1 MGSLPRGTLCAYCGV
16 NEAGYIPD
24 GYVGPVCIGDS
35 EEEPAK
41 IFCINLPIEEAKDL
55 RARRLWTARS
65 APLCREGAMW
75 IETVVGLN
83 IGLGLGK
90 IFWRM

>member
-1 MGSLPRGTLCAYCGV
+1 MGSLPRGPLCAYCGV

-65 APLCREGAMW
+65 APLCRDGAMW
-75 IETVVGLN
+75 IETVAGLD
-83 IGLGLGK
+83 IGLELGK
-90 IFWRM
+90 LLWRM